1 MHKKLSL
8 VDHHLV
14 FCVNITAGFSKVGND
29 VAVAVKSSHVNSGA
43 PVIVRELH
51 ELLQQYDAGM
61 RIE

>member
-1 MHKKLSL
+1 MHNKTIARG
-8 VDHHLV
+8 HHLV

-51 ELLQQYDAGM
+51 ELLQQYITQA
-61 RIE
+61 